1 MLDFALNN
9 RQAVL
14 VERLHVQL
22 LIELNLSTFLFQFVE
37 FGSVFDQSVYNIL
50 QLVISSQMPPRPNL
64 SSTSRALLL
73 VNTIVVLNTSGAKLV
88 QARPDIKRIHIDVS
102 AHRTQQ
108 SFFQV
113 FKICGGN
120 NLVLSGIKFE
130 FLEIFS
136 IFQSL
141 HSMVNHFLVDFFLLF
156 LVWEYPWFASHLIH
170 IQDYLLKK

>member
-1 MLDFALNN
+1 
-9 RQAVL
+9 
-14 VERLHVQL
+14 
-22 LIELNLSTFLFQFVE
+22 
-37 FGSVFDQSVYNIL
+37 
-50 QLVISSQMPPRPNL
+50 MPPRPNL
-64 SSTSRALLL
+64 SSTSRALLF
-73 VNTIVVLNTSGAKLV
+73 VNTIVVLDTSGAKLV

-141 HSMVNHFLVDFFLLF
+141 HSMVNHFLVDLFLLF
-156 LVWEYPWFASHLIH
+156 LVWEYSWFASHLIH
-170 IQDYLLKK
+170 IQDYLLKNKVRSTMSWEGILTSMVLAQFSVGLIVKLWHTAVKPLQILGGPIWINLEN